1 MSILNGNNNKIIRS
15 NVIENLNVVDVTGSS
30 GYYTSVVIKDSKT
43 GRILHSSHNTT
54 VLGGRIAQLE
64 ELFGISKNSE
74 QHLLLNDM
82 LGINHSETQNVLNSQ
97 TIKRKCNYFM
107 VGNGAASKSV
117 VGKYYSP
124 KNYETKLYN
133 PIPFRM
139 VPLASD
145 LSSTEQAK
153 YAFRKVEEVN
163 GVQYA
168 SYFAKK
174 FNPGNVILEYNASTY
189 KPTESHTTPV
199 DENDSTHPLRGGSVL
214 AYISFTIDIAEEE
227 MKEYFRI
234 HDGNINNCA
243 MSEIGLVYGAALPN
257 TNDSNRSE
265 LAAAELLSKLTS
277 PSVGLS
283 EDGSSRQIQYKIYA
297 R

>member
-1 MSILNGNNNKIIRS
+1 MSILNGNNDKIIRT
-15 NVIENLNVVDVTGSS
+15 NVVENLNVEDVIGS
-30 GYYTSVVIKDSKT
+30 GGFYTSITIKDGKT
-43 GRILHSSHNTT
+43 GRILQSMHNTT

-64 ELFGISKNSE
+64 ELFGISKNSD
-74 QHLLLNDM
+74 QHLLLNDTI
-82 LGINHSETQNVLNSQ
+82 GINHSETNSVLNSQ

-107 VGNGAASKSV
+107 VGDGASSTSV
-117 VGKYYSP
+117 PGKYYSP

-145 LSSTEQAK
+145 LSTSEQAK
-153 YAFRKVEEVN
+153 YAFRKIEEVN
-163 GVQYA
+163 GTQYV

-189 KPTESHTTPV
+189 KPVESHTTPV
-199 DENDSTHPLRGGSVL
+199 DENDATHPLRGGSVL

-227 MKEYFRI
+227 LKEYFRI
-234 HDGNINNCA
+234 HDGNITNCA

-257 TNDSNRSE
+257 ANDSNRNE

-277 PSVGLS
+277 ASVALS

>member
-1 MSILNGNNNKIIRS
+1 MSILNGNNNKIIRTK
-15 NVIENLNVVDVTGSS
+15 VVENLGVEDIIGNS
-30 GYYTSVVIKDSKT
+30 GFYTSITIKDGKT
-43 GRILHSSHNTT
+43 GRILQSTHNTT

-64 ELFGISKNSE
+64 ELFGITRNSE
-74 QHLLLNDM
+74 QHLLLNNM

-107 VGNGAASKSV
+107 VGNGASSTSV
-117 VGKYYSP
+117 PGKYYSP

-139 VPLASD
+139 VPVASD
-145 LSSTEQAK
+145 LSTTEQAN

-174 FNPGNVILEYNASTY
+174 FNPGSVILEYNASTY

-199 DENDSTHPLRGGSVL
+199 DENDATHPLRGGSVL

-227 MKEYFRI
+227 LKEYFRI
-234 HDGNINNCA
+234 HDGNITNCA

-257 TNDSNRSE
+257 TDDSNRNE

-277 PSVGLS
+277 PSTSLS
-283 EDGSSRQIQYKIYA
+283 EEGSSRQIQYKIYA